1 MCIMSHPIPSTN
13 DSHSVQII
21 LPQKQLNRRH
31 GAPAAAALSAAARS
45 LLLANAVCQGLPV
58 VCASMFALNSHVLHS
73 ALTPEPTPLRKRP

>member
-31 GAPAAAALSAAARS
+31 GAQAVLAGCLRCCLLQSLAAAQPAAEAAQL
-45 LLLANAVCQGLPV
+45 
-58 VCASMFALNSHVLHS
+58 
-73 ALTPEPTPLRKRP
+73 